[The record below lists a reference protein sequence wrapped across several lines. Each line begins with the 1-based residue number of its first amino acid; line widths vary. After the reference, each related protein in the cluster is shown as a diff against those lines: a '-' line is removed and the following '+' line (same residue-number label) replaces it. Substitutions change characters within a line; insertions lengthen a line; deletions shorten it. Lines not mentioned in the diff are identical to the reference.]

1 MAVRCGR
8 HQQENSS
15 ELMVQQFIRSMVI
28 VGIPAAAS
36 TAAPPSNGRKLGVTQ
51 TSTTVWFRVHT
62 LTAQHCH
69 TTPSMVRK
77 SEEQIQVH
85 ERLLERAGYDGH
97 FAAHVRDVHTHKGS
111 EAMRLGVVSGMWY
124 KHICDSRV
132 FDEFYYPVKQD
143 LRLPLKERRSSF
155 NINFNSAT
163 TAAGT
168 AANSDSAPAAASLQD
183 AADAVN
189 IAAARSTLD
198 SDGGERVSGPDYDM
212 YRIVEEKKAPTFGP
226 PGLAPP
232 ITNIPHSEGQEKFF
246 HYKGEWKDGK
256 MCGYGVYRFA
266 DGKTYQLNYPSQASY
281 LGDFFAGHMHGRGTY
296 TSCPRAFV
304 KSKPYVAAGALQGG
318 TGGAGGIS
326 ASGDEELH
334 RCSQSMCTVYEGR
347 WEAHACTSA
356 QSVCKCSLCSS
367 ALLLLCRRIHICQN
381 GCICGRGSLYW
392 PSVEPKGEVVWHRDK
407 RNWPKTGRYGSG
419 LSVRAA
425 LELVRD
431 DAQAQHM
438 RKLQDRDFISGAA
451 TMAQLDLY
459 VSKVRR
465 EIGQQRML
473 EKHTQREMRIRARR
487 EAKDNMLKAKMAA
500 ALQAVDADELQD
512 DGNGSLPSMSAKTL

>member
-1 MAVRCGR
+1 
-8 HQQENSS
+8 
-15 ELMVQQFIRSMVI
+15 
-28 VGIPAAAS
+28 
-36 TAAPPSNGRKLGVTQ
+36 
-51 TSTTVWFRVHT
+51 
-62 LTAQHCH
+62 
-69 TTPSMVRK
+69 
-77 SEEQIQVH
+77 
-85 ERLLERAGYDGH
+85 
-97 FAAHVRDVHTHKGS
+97 
-111 EAMRLGVVSGMWY
+111 
-124 KHICDSRV
+124 
-132 FDEFYYPVKQD
+132 
-143 LRLPLKERRSSF
+143 
-155 NINFNSAT
+155 
-163 TAAGT
+163 
-168 AANSDSAPAAASLQD
+168 
-183 AADAVN
+183 
-189 IAAARSTLD
+189 
-198 SDGGERVSGPDYDM
+198 
-212 YRIVEEKKAPTFGP
+212 
-226 PGLAPP
+226 
-232 ITNIPHSEGQEKFF
+232 
-246 HYKGEWKDGK
+246 
-256 MCGYGVYRFA
+256 MCGYGVNRFA
-266 DGKTYQLNYPSQASY
+266 DGKTYQGTMKDNLPDGQGRAVYTDGTTYDGEWKEGRQHGEGTATYSSGSVYRGSWKDGRRHGQGQLNYPSQASY
-281 LGDFFAGHMHGRGTY
+281 VGDFFAGHMHGRGTY

-334 RCSQSMCTVYEGR
+334 RCSQSMCIVYEGR
-347 WEAHACTSA
+347 WE
-356 QSVCKCSLCSS
+356 
-367 ALLLLCRRIHICQN
+367 N
-381 GCICGRGSLYW
+381 GCVCGRGSLYW

-465 EIGQQRML
+465 EIGQERML

-512 DGNGSLPSMSAKTL
+512 DGNGSLPSMSAKT